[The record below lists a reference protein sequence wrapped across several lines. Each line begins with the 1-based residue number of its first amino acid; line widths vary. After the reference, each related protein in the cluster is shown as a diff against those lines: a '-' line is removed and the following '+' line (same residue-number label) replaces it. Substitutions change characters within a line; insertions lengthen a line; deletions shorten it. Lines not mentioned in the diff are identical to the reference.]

1 MIELQLGTSTVSGAA
16 PYLIHHVERV
26 PSLVETALDVQVS
39 SSIFTDDAAEIG
51 KSVSGSKWIEM
62 VSTRVISFLTNQL
75 IVCHGTM
82 LNGPRFIDIK
92 SKHLRI
98 FLGNLWK
105 FLEKFGKCS
114 ETFI

>member
-51 KSVSGSKWIEM
+51 KSVCVRKFFIINLDWS
-62 VSTRVISFLTNQL
+62 RVGGDQRHNFS
-75 IVCHGTM
+75 
-82 LNGPRFIDIK
+82 P
-92 SKHLRI
+92 
-98 FLGNLWK
+98 LG
-105 FLEKFGKCS
+105 
-114 ETFI
+114 